1 MEKVYNFG
9 EERKKRTAKK
19 RPDVLTM
26 ADVEA
31 ERERNIDKMCKKLGI
46 DRDQAIKLA
55 SDFYRAYPMLMEY
68 VRTPEF
74 MANN

>member
-1 MEKVYNFG
+1 
-9 EERKKRTAKK
+9 
-19 RPDVLTM
+19 M

-31 ERERNIDKMCKKLGI
+31 ERERNIAKMCDKLSI

-55 SDFYRAYPMLMEY
+55 SDFYRTYPMLLEY